1 MVSLIIYNTSV
12 NYNNHLVSHVR
23 IYLNCFIKYA
33 SKIEVIEHFVVNAL
47 IIFKGART
55 PDDEI

>member
-33 SKIEVIEHFVVNAL
+33 SKIEVIVKVVNAL